1 MKTHRGYL
9 KTLREIFRDGRFRIG
24 IALFFVL
31 FVLVLLTFV
40 SPYDPG
46 EWQVVPRDMPPSWE
60 HLLGTTSVGQDVF
73 WQMTFAVRNS
83 LLFAAAAAALSRV
96 IAVAVGLIAG
106 YRGGI
111 VDRVLMFITDGI
123 LVIPL
128 FLVLVLLSMLV
139 RDRMNLVNM
148 VLLFGIVS
156 WPWGAHLIRSQI
168 LSLREREFTYTAI
181 LSGVPARKLVFNE
194 YVPFILPLVFST
206 FINNMAWVVG
216 MEITL
221 AFLGLT
227 NLVIPTLG
235 AMIHW
240 AVTYQAMLLGLWWWL
255 FAPVIISIVT
265 FVALYLVSVSISQY
279 LDPRARIQ
287 RVGAR

>member
-1 MKTHRGYL
+1 M
-9 KTLREIFRDGRFRIG
+9 KTLRELFRDGRFRVG
-24 IALFFVL
+24 MAVFLVL
-31 FVLVLLTFV
+31 VVLVLLTLF
-40 SPYDPG
+40 SPYDPT
-46 EWQVVPRDMPPSWE
+46 EWSVVPRDRPPSWE
-60 HLLGTTSVGQDVF
+60 HLLGTTSMGRDVF

-83 LLFAAAAAALSRV
+83 LVFAAASAALSRV
-96 IAVAVGLIAG
+96 IAVTVGLIAG
-106 YRGGI
+106 YRGGV
-111 VDRVLMFITDGI
+111 VDRVLMLITDGI

-128 FLVLVLLSMLV
+128 FLILVMLAMLV
-139 RDRMNLVNM
+139 REHMNLVNM

-156 WPWGAHLIRSQI
+156 WPWGARLIRSQI

-194 YVPFILPLVFST
+194 YFPFIIPLVLST
-206 FINNMAWVVG
+206 FINNMAWAMG

-235 AMIHW
+235 AMIRW
-240 AVTYQAMLLGLWWWL
+240 AVTYQAMLLGFWWWL
-255 FAPVIISIVT
+255 FTPIAVAIAT
-265 FVALYLVSVSISQY
+265 FVALYLVSVSISVY
-279 LDPRARIQ
+279 LDPRARLQ